1 MDMTIY
7 SVPSA
12 LFARGLPD
20 RVDEVRALLAL
31 APRSN
36 QASWSGHDL
45 RLWIRLVEQVTNVE
59 IECALTLA
67 TAWGAA
73 PGQEVAVAAHIVLVR
88 IAPDTTGLDASRLRR
103 NIESVCSHLRSRMPG
118 DLARRLPGSRARSR
132 SCRARSCGPTSSPA
146 SRCCSSPSPSPADP
160 PAGQHR

>member
-45 RLWIRLVEQVTNVE
+45 RLWIRLVEQVTN
-59 IECALTLA
+59 
-67 TAWGAA
+67 
-73 PGQEVAVAAHIVLVR
+73 
-88 IAPDTTGLDASRLRR
+88 GLDASRLRR
-103 NIESVCSHLRSRMPG
+103 NIESVCAHLRSRMPG
-118 DLARRLPGSRARSR
+118 DLARRLPRIESAV
-132 SCRARSCGPTSSPA
+132 PELSSA
-146 SRCCSSPSPSPADP
+146 VVWAYFFACLSLLLFTIAVTR
-160 PAGQHR
+160 

>member
-45 RLWIRLVEQVTNVE
+45 RLWIRLVEQVTAVE

-118 DLARRLPGSRARSR
+118 DLARRLPRIESAV
-132 SCRARSCGPTSSPA
+132 PELSSA
-146 SRCCSSPSPSPADP
+146 VVWAYFFACLSLLLFTIAVTR
-160 PAGQHR
+160 